1 MSGFFRRFF
10 APRWQHRDPRVRHAA
25 IAQLDSHKPTDRHA
39 LERLTRDEDASVRRE
54 ALTRFVDPSTLLEW
68 LATHDTPELRV
79 RLAQLLSGSVP
90 DAPPLQQR
98 LDLLDRLGDHD
109 LLVQLVET
117 GDNQELR
124 LAALAKLDD
133 EATLLQQ
140 ARDNGIAVVRHA
152 AAERVS
158 STEGLQRLAREA
170 RRDKVVVRKARER
183 LQRQRADAA
192 EAQAQ
197 QAARQRILDAL
208 EAHALHAWEPLYGA
222 RYRHLVRDWEA
233 LGDTPS
239 DEQERRFQE
248 ASQRCRKTLSDH
260 ETEGHAQHQAI
271 QRQKEAT
278 RTRQELVEAL
288 EDAVTGLQQASQLT
302 HQDLESLRAQ
312 QRLHSERW
320 LALSDHYPP
329 DEDIQTRYAEAQAKC
344 QRIGDA
350 WDRASAQAQPLETAL
365 RDDHAA
371 VDACLAQIDWP
382 DDLPPTPLIHEA
394 RQLRNAEAAET
405 SAPIDLSALRA
416 DLDKLENQ
424 LDRGTLKTASRLYRQ
439 IRQRVDDV
447 PSASRGDLEA
457 RLKRLGAR
465 LAELRDWRGFVA
477 GPKRTQLLESIE
489 ALADDSESSDAER
502 DRRHRQLIKEWA
514 ALGDAAAT
522 AELSQRFRSASQRI
536 HAALNDWYQ
545 QRDAARTR
553 NLEAREALCEQLE
566 ELITHPDPQADPDVL
581 RQIRDRARE
590 QWQQCSP
597 VPREHAKPLGQRFGR
612 IRHELQ
618 ALIDRRANEIGAA
631 KRDLIAE
638 ADALI
643 EADMP
648 SSQRTEAAKALQ
660 SRWRELGRAAKG
672 EEQMLWRH
680 FRGLCDRIFAAR
692 EAERENRAQ
701 KAQTRLDSMQALID
715 RFDAWQPQRADDS
728 ETLESAVR
736 DAEALEPLPGGRRS
750 EGMRRR
756 WQGIVRAR
764 RERLAQLALGA
775 QAARWRQLRP
785 LLDAHVAADD
795 AALND
800 DQTADVTLPEAMPQD
815 LRGAHAARNAARREG
830 DSETA
835 NHALGR
841 LVVQVALIAD
851 EPVAAQEEP
860 LRLEVQVARLNNGL
874 GQAPQ
879 PDQELADVLRQ
890 LLETGPISSSV
901 WTSHVTRLDAL
912 FDVIAQRGA

>member
-25 IAQLDSHKPTDRHA
+25 IAQLDIHKSADRHA
-39 LERLTRDEDASVRRE
+39 LERLTHDADASVRRE
-54 ALTRFVDPSTLLEW
+54 ALAQFEDPSTLLEW
-68 LATHDTPELRV
+68 LGTHDSPELRA
-79 RLAQLLSGSVP
+79 RLMQLLSGSVP
-90 DAPPLQQR
+90 GAPPLTQR
-98 LDLLDRLGDHD
+98 LALLDTLNDRD

-124 LAALAKLDD
+124 LTALAKLDD
-133 EATLLQQ
+133 EATLIQQ

-170 RRDKVVVRKARER
+170 RRDKIVTRKARER

-192 EAQAQ
+192 ETQAQ
-197 QAARQRILDAL
+197 QATRKRLLEAL

-222 RYRHLVRDWEA
+222 RYRHLVREWEA
-233 LGDTPS
+233 LTDTPS
-239 DEQERRFQE
+239 DDQERRFQE
-248 ASQRCRKTLSDH
+248 ASQRCHKTLSDH

-271 QRQKEAT
+271 QRQDEAA
-278 RTRQELVEAL
+278 RTREALVEAL
-288 EDAVTGLQQASQLT
+288 EDAVASLKQASQLT
-302 HQDLESLRAQ
+302 HQDIDSLRAQ
-312 QRLHSERW
+312 QRLHGERW

-329 DEDIQTRYAEAQAKC
+329 EDDIQTRYAEAQAAC
-344 QRIGDA
+344 QHIGDA
-350 WDRASAQAQPLETAL
+350 WDRASTQAQALEAAL

-371 VDACLAQIDWP
+371 IDDCLTRIDWP
-382 DDLPPTPLIHEA
+382 HDLPPTPLIHEA
-394 RQLRNAEAAET
+394 RQLRNAEAANAST
-405 SAPIDLSALRA
+405 PVDLSALRT
-416 DLDKLENQ
+416 DLDKLESQ
-424 LDRGTLKTASRLYRQ
+424 LDRGTLKTASRLHRQ
-439 IRQRVDDV
+439 LRQRIDAL
-447 PSASRGDLEA
+447 PRASRGDLEA
-457 RLKRLGAR
+457 HLKRLGAR

-477 GPKRTQLLESIE
+477 GPKRTQLIESIE
-489 ALADDSESSDAER
+489 ALAEDNESPDAER
-502 DRRHRQLIKEWA
+502 DRRHRQLVKEWA

-566 ELITHPDPQADPDVL
+566 ELITHPDAQADPDVL

-590 QWQQCSP
+590 QWQQFSP
-597 VPREHAKPLGQRFGR
+597 VPREHAKPLGQRFGH

-618 ALIDRRANEIGAA
+618 TLIDRRANEIGEA
-631 KRDLIAE
+631 KRGLIAE
-638 ADALI
+638 AENLM

-701 KAQTRLDSMQALID
+701 KAQARLDDMQALID

-728 ETLESAVR
+728 ETLERAVR

-764 RERLAQLALGA
+764 RERLAQLILAE
-775 QAARWRQLRP
+775 QAERWTRLRP
-785 LLDAHVAADD
+785 LLDSHVAADD
-795 AALND
+795 ASLRD
-800 DQTADVTLPEAMPQD
+800 GQTADVALPEGMPQD
-815 LRGAHAARNAARREG
+815 LQDAHTARNAARREG

-835 NHALGR
+835 NHELSR
-841 LVVQVALIAD
+841 LVVQVALLAD

-890 LLETGPISSSV
+890 LLETGPVASDV
-901 WTSHVTRLDAL
+901 WASRVTRFDAL
-912 FDVIAQRGA
+912 FDVIAQRVA